1 MAFADKVEAIEA
13 ADNATDEDD
22 DVLAVKSKSR
32 AEEMP
37 AACCRLA
44 TTVAT
49 SNQSAISI
57 CNNNNDNDSRLSK
70 INDNIITAVGNVLY
84 WHHPPPQ
91 ANVGRLDGRVV
102 ASGSRYMPT
111 SSGNKQPPAYKRRVA
126 I

>member
-44 TTVAT
+44 TTVAQPAIRVQY
-49 SNQSAISI
+49 QSATTTMTT
-57 CNNNNDNDSRLSK
+57 
-70 INDNIITAVGNVLY
+70 TA
-84 WHHPPPQ
+84 
-91 ANVGRLDGRVV
+91 
-102 ASGSRYMPT
+102 GSP
-111 SSGNKQPPAYKRRVA
+111 K
-126 I
+126 